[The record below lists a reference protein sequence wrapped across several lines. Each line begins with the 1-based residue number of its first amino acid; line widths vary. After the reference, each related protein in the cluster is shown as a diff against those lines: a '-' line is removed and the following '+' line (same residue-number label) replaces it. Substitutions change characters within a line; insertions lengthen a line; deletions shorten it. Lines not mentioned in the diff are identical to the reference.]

1 MRLNRAKEVKIEC
14 IQESVLLASRHGAAR
29 YDQNN
34 ADAFD
39 NYFFS
44 APNEVKIFIMRQ
56 KALCVMSFFRDS
68 RTKK

>member
-29 YDQNN
+29 HDQQN

-39 NYFFS
+39 KFFFCPKRSENFYNETKS
-44 APNEVKIFIMRQ
+44 AMCHV
-56 KALCVMSFFRDS
+56 FF
-68 RTKK
+68 